1 MTLVLST
8 SPGFGRHGSVPDR
21 LAGTGWQVVRC
32 LDPALPDGGVSARIA
47 DADFLVVGLHP
58 VTADTVSGARR
69 LKGVLKHGVG
79 VDNID
84 LAACSARGIPVLNA
98 PGSNARAV
106 AELAVGLMF
115 ALARNIPAS
124 HADVCAGRWLRQ
136 AGSEIG
142 GRTLGIVGLGSIG
155 RALAGLALGLGMDV
169 IASDPFP
176 DRTFLAAHP
185 VDLVPL
191 DRLLARAD
199 YVSLHLFGGAGNAS
213 LIDAGRI
220 AQMKPGA
227 RLLNLARGEIVD
239 LDALHAALESGHLA
253 GAALDAYVVEPPDA
267 GHPIFRNPRAVFM
280 PHSGGDTLEAMERI
294 GLMNIAD
301 MEALLAGRMPER
313 VLNADAIGAIGA
325 SATGTGAVGAA
336 STGRQATA

>member
-32 LDPALPDGGVSARIA
+32 LDPNLPDGGVSAHIA

-58 VTADTVSGARR
+58 VMEATIAGARR

-84 LAACSARGIPVLNA
+84 LAACSVRGVPVLNA
-98 PGSNARAV
+98 PGSNAQAV

-124 HADVCAGRWLRQ
+124 HADVGAGRWLRQ

-142 GRTLGIVGLGSIG
+142 GRTLGIVGLGNIG
-155 RALAGLALGLGMDV
+155 RALARLALGLGMSV
-169 IASDPFP
+169 VANDPFP
-176 DRTFLAAHP
+176 NRAFLETHP
-185 VDLVPL
+185 VEMVPL
-191 DRLLARAD
+191 DRLLAQAD
-199 YVSLHLFGGAGNAS
+199 YVSLHLFGGDGNAA
-213 LIDAGRI
+213 LMNAERM
-220 AQMKPGA
+220 ARMKPGA

-239 LDALHAALESGHLA
+239 LDALHALLESGHLA
-253 GAALDAYVVEPPDA
+253 GAAIDAYQVEPPDVC
-267 GHPIFRNPRAVFM
+267 HPIFRNPKAVFM

-313 VLNADAIGAIGA
+313 VLNADALRSGPL
-325 SATGTGAVGAA
+325 
-336 STGRQATA
+336 RKATA